1 MIHRSGE
8 WAPGPGFLVPSRERG
23 REGVCVSECVGGR
36 QGKQIGRQRDGGR

>member
-23 REGVCVSECVGGR
+23 GGREGVCVSVCVSEYVGGR
-36 QGKQIGRQRDGGR
+36 KGKQIGR